1 VTDFQQP
8 TIDWAALSP
17 ELILLGGASVCLI
30 VALFLPWS
38 WRRPFCAVVAN
49 LCFVGA
55 GIAAGILFV
64 QDQTATGVVA
74 DAIQRDRL
82 AELAQIFVA
91 GSGLLAVG
99 VSFEWSR
106 EERTRVG
113 EYYALLLSAGA
124 GMCFFV
130 AASNLMTLFLGLEW
144 FSISLYVLCAIAV
157 SSLPSLE
164 AGLKYLIVGSFGSA
178 ILLFGSAFVYGAT
191 GVIGYADVADAAGDA
206 DRFLLVLGL
215 ALILVGLAF
224 KMSAAPF
231 HMWTPDVYQ
240 GAPTPVTAFMSAA
253 TKVAALVATMRLLVT
268 AFPDDARLWTIALAV
283 IACISLAWGNLAALV
298 QTDIKRLL
306 AYSSISHAGFLL
318 IPVAVGTSL
327 GGRALLFYL
336 ISYAAMSL
344 GAFAVV
350 AARERELARPVTL
363 EGLGGLGWERPGL
376 GLAMSLFMFG
386 FIGLPPAGLFL
397 GKFYAFSAA
406 VQRGWTWLAIVGVV
420 ATVVSIYYYV
430 GVVGAMYFRRSIEVR
445 MAPAGGSPPRDWAL
459 SLTVTGA
466 VVVTIG
472 SFIAA
477 GPLLDIARD
486 AVSFLSFPYT

>member
-1 VTDFQQP
+1 MSDFQQP
-8 TIDWAALSP
+8 TVDWAALTP
-17 ELILLGGASVCLI
+17 ELILLGGAALCLV
-30 VALFLPWS
+30 VALFLPWD
-38 WRRPFCAVVAN
+38 WRRAFSATVAAV
-49 LCFVGA
+49 CFVGA
-55 GIAAGILFV
+55 G
-64 QDQTATGVVA
+64 VVA
-74 DAIQRDRL
+74 AVLFAQDDSARGIVAEALQRDRL
-82 AELAQIFVA
+82 AELAQVLVA

-99 VSFEWSR
+99 ASAGWDQHDRSR
-106 EERTRVG
+106 VA
-113 EYYALLLSAGA
+113 EYYALLLSAAA
-124 GMCFFV
+124 GMSFFV

-157 SSLPSLE
+157 DSLPSLE
-164 AGLKYLIVGSFGSA
+164 SGLKYLIVGSFGSA

-191 GVIGYADVADAAGDA
+191 GAIGYADIASAAGDA
-206 DRFLLVLGL
+206 DRIVFVLGL
-215 ALILVGLAF
+215 ALVLVGLAF

-253 TKVAALVATMRLLVT
+253 TKVAALIGTMRLLTT
-268 AFPDDARLWTIALAV
+268 AFPSEAQLWTIALAV

-318 IPVAVGTSL
+318 IPVAVGTPL

-336 ISYAAMSL
+336 ISYAAMSV
-344 GAFAVV
+344 GSFAVI
-350 AARERELARPVTL
+350 AARERELARPVSF
-363 EGLGGLGWERPGL
+363 EGLAGLGWERPGL

-406 VQRGWTWLAIVGVV
+406 VDRGWTWLAIVGVI
-420 ATVVSIYYYV
+420 ATVISIYYYV
-430 GVVGAMYFRRSIEVR
+430 GVIGAMYFRRSIEVR
-445 MAPAGGSPPRDWAL
+445 VAPAGGSPPRDLAVSASVL
-459 SLTVTGA
+459 GA
-466 VVVTIG
+466 AVVTIG
-472 SFIAA
+472 AFVAA

-486 AVSFLSFPYT
+486 AVSSLGFPH

>member
-1 VTDFQQP
+1 LNGFQQP

-17 ELILLGGASVCLI
+17 ELILLGGAAICLI
-30 VALFLPWS
+30 IPLFLPGG
-38 WRRPFCAVVAN
+38 WRRPFSAVVGG

-55 GIAAGILFV
+55 GVAAGILFAG
-64 QDQTATGVVA
+64 DETGIGIVA

-99 VSFEWSR
+99 VSIGWQR
-106 EERTRVG
+106 EERTRAG

-124 GMCFFV
+124 GMSFFV

-144 FSISLYVLCAIAV
+144 FSISLYILCAIAV
-157 SSLPSLE
+157 DHLPSLE
-164 AGLKYLIVGSFGSA
+164 SGLKYLIVGSFGSA

-191 GVIGYADVADAAGDA
+191 GVIGYADIAAGTDEA

-224 KMSAAPF
+224 KASAAPF

-240 GAPTPVTAFMSAA
+240 GAPTPVTGFMAAA
-253 TKVAALVATMRLLVT
+253 TKIAALVASMRLLVT
-268 AFPDDARLWTIALAV
+268 AFPSEARLWTIALAV
-283 IACISLAWGNLAALV
+283 IACISLAWGNIGALI

-336 ISYAAMSL
+336 ISYAAMNV

-350 AARERELARPVTL
+350 AARERELARPVTFD
-363 EGLGGLGWERPGL
+363 GLAGLGWERPGL
-376 GLAMSLFMFG
+376 GIAMSLFMFG

-406 VQRGWTWLAIVGVV
+406 VERGWTWLAIVGVI
-420 ATVVSIYYYV
+420 ATVISIYYYA

-445 MAPAGGSPPRDWAL
+445 LAPAGGSPPRDWAL
-459 SLTVTGA
+459 SATVVAA

-472 SFIAA
+472 SFVAA

-486 AVSFLSFPYT
+486 AVSSLGFPY

>member
-1 VTDFQQP
+1 LNGFQQP

-17 ELILLGGASVCLI
+17 ELILLGGAAVCLI
-30 VALFLPWS
+30 TPLFLPWG
-38 WRRPFCAVVAN
+38 WRRPFAGIVAK
-49 LCFVGA
+49 LCFIGA
-55 GIAAGILFV
+55 GVAAGILFAA
-64 QDQTATGVVA
+64 DETGVGIVA
-74 DAIQRDRL
+74 GAIQRDRL
-82 AELAQIFVA
+82 AELSQILIA

-99 VSFEWSR
+99 VSFGWQR
-106 EERTRVG
+106 EERTRAG

-124 GMCFFV
+124 GMSFFV

-144 FSISLYVLCAIAV
+144 FSISLYALCAIAV
-157 SSLPSLE
+157 DHLPSLE

-191 GVIGYADVADAAGDA
+191 GVIGYADIAAGTSQA

-224 KMSAAPF
+224 KASAAPF

-240 GAPTPVTAFMSAA
+240 GAPTSVTAFMAAA
-253 TKVAALVATMRLLVT
+253 TKIAALVASMRLLVT
-268 AFPDDARLWTIALAV
+268 AFPSEARLWTIALAV
-283 IACISLAWGNLAALV
+283 IACISLAWGNIGALI

-336 ISYAAMSL
+336 IPYAAMNV

-350 AARERELARPVTL
+350 AARERELARPVTFN
-363 EGLGGLGWERPGL
+363 GLAGLGWERPGL
-376 GLAMSLFMFG
+376 GIAMSLFMFG

-406 VQRGWTWLAIVGVV
+406 VERGWTWLAIVGVV
-420 ATVVSIYYYV
+420 ATVVSIYYYA

-445 MAPAGGSPPRDWAL
+445 MAPAGGSPPRDWVL
-459 SLTVTGA
+459 SAAVTGA

-472 SFIAA
+472 SFFAA

-486 AVSFLSFPYT
+486 AVSSLGFPY

>member
-1 VTDFQQP
+1 LNGFQQP

-17 ELILLGGASVCLI
+17 ELILLGGAAICLI
-30 VALFLPWS
+30 IPLFLPGG
-38 WRRPFCAVVAN
+38 WRRPFSAVVGG

-55 GIAAGILFV
+55 GVAAGTLFAG
-64 QDQTATGVVA
+64 DETGIGIVA

-99 VSFEWSR
+99 VSIGWQR
-106 EERTRVG
+106 EERTRAG

-124 GMCFFV
+124 GMSFFV

-144 FSISLYVLCAIAV
+144 FSISLYILCAIAV
-157 SSLPSLE
+157 DHLPSLE
-164 AGLKYLIVGSFGSA
+164 SGLKYLIVGSFGSA

-191 GVIGYADVADAAGDA
+191 GVIGYADIAAGTDEA

-224 KMSAAPF
+224 KASAAPF

-240 GAPTPVTAFMSAA
+240 GAPTPVTGFMAAA
-253 TKVAALVATMRLLVT
+253 TKIAALVASMRLLVT
-268 AFPDDARLWTIALAV
+268 AFPSEARLWTIALAV
-283 IACISLAWGNLAALV
+283 IACISLAWGNIGALI

-336 ISYAAMSL
+336 ISYAAMNV

-350 AARERELARPVTL
+350 AARERELARPVTFD
-363 EGLGGLGWERPGL
+363 GLAGLGWERPGL
-376 GLAMSLFMFG
+376 GIAMSLFMFG

-406 VQRGWTWLAIVGVV
+406 VERGWTWLAIVGVI
-420 ATVVSIYYYV
+420 ATVISIYYYA

-445 MAPAGGSPPRDWAL
+445 LAPAGGSPPRDWAL
-459 SLTVTGA
+459 SATVVAA

-472 SFIAA
+472 SFVAA

-486 AVSFLSFPYT
+486 AVSSLGFPY